1 MLILL
6 FTIACTVGVV
16 FLFWQLKDSD
26 RATADRLRISLGEE
40 AAVHGARPE
49 A

>member
-6 FTIACTVGVV
+6 FAIVCAAGIV

-26 RATADRLRISLGEE
+26 RVTDT
-40 AAVHGARPE
+40 HGPKPDGQSS
-49 A
+49 

>member
-6 FTIACTVGVV
+6 FAIVCAAGVV

-26 RATADRLRISLGEE
+26 RVTADRLRISLGEE
-40 AAVHGARPE
+40 AGAGHARP
-49 A
+49 